1 MRSEASGRRWRW
13 LSAQTEEGIRMKKKA
28 KKDEKKV
35 PKKKK

>member
-1 MRSEASGRRWRW
+1 
-13 LSAQTEEGIRMKKKA
+13 LSAQTEEGIRMKKKT